1 MKKKAVSAQS
11 IIAGS
16 ALALMGLPAVY
27 TLGKQVYSGLTFPGK
42 LEKSREQIY
51 SFYPQLKEY
60 PKEDINKYF
69 NTLAELAPNTAAS
82 PALAGIFVQRSLE
95 LGGVDPRSI
104 NDLLAVEEAGWGR
117 KAINIQKAFGEGV
130 AKSLG
135 GALIGRDPFKSTEPQ
150 SDLDPYMW
158 ETGEK

>member
-16 ALALMGLPAVY
+16 ALAIMGLPAIY
-27 TLGKQVYSGLTFPGK
+27 ALGKQLHAGLTLSGK
-42 LEKSREQIY
+42 LEKSKEQIY

-69 NTLAELAPNTAAS
+69 DTLAELAPNTAAS

-104 NDLLAVEEAGWGR
+104 NDLLAVEEAGWG
-117 KAINIQKAFGEGV
+117 KKTINIQKAFGEGV
-130 AKSLG
+130 AKSVG
-135 GALIGRDPFKSTEPQ
+135 GALIGKDPFR
-150 SDLDPYMW
+150 
-158 ETGEK
+158 GEQ